1 MFFEQCVA
9 FAVFFQGLS
18 RSTGFTDRLS
28 NIVTRH
34 TNNVIIRLR
43 TRMAAGEGTT
53 DADILTMICLAG
65 VCVRLWYFYA
75 LEIADR
81 SFR

>member
-1 MFFEQCVA
+1 MFFEQSVA
-9 FAVFFQGLS
+9 FAMFFQGLS

-43 TRMAAGEGTT
+43 TRMAAGQGTS
-53 DADILTMICLAG
+53 DASILTMIGLAG
-65 VCVRLWYFYA
+65 VCVRPWF
-75 LEIADR
+75 
-81 SFR
+81 FPFP